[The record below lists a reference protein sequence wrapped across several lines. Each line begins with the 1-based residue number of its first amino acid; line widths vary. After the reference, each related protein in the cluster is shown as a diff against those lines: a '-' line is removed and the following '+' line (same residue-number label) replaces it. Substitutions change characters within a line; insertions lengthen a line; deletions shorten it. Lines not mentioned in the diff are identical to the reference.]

1 MKKHLLRT
9 VAAAGLLLS
18 STACEKNFLDINKDP
33 NNPTTADINL
43 VLPSGQATASF
54 IIGGQYN
61 IVGEI
66 LAQHMGIAQGGNQY
80 RAWDQFSIPTSTF
93 DGREF
98 SGGLYAGALED
109 FQYVINA
116 GTPNNEWRMVGIAK
130 ILKAHT
136 YQVITDLYGDVPFSE
151 ALQGSANLLPK
162 YDRQQDIYAGLQTLL
177 DEGIADINKQQGRFP
192 GSADLNYRAAAE
204 ADMTKWVRLATT
216 LKLRLYLRQSEVDA
230 TGARAGIQALYA
242 RNASAASFNFMR
254 NADDSYQF
262 TNGTAT
268 NTENPF
274 YQTNFRLQNNLAVS
288 SNIGDTLVRY
298 QDPRL
303 PVYALDA
310 DLTTTPVEFL
320 FVRPGQNAPYP
331 NNFTTATGTPG
342 VRLSFPGTFFIG
354 QAFTNVNRA
363 GSTYA
368 GVPATDAPAK
378 SRPTLLL
385 TYEESLFL
393 RAEAAARGWAAATE
407 NAQTL
412 YENGV
417 RAALTR
423 YGISATDATTYL
435 GRPQVSW
442 AAATTPAAKLR
453 NIFVQKWISFFATNG
468 AEAWAEVRRTNQPNL
483 AAPLTNLLGSG
494 RFVKRLPYPD
504 SELQRNPRISEL
516 GLTPGDIT
524 TPVWWDVN

>member
-1 MKKHLLRT
+1 MKTQLLRLGA
-9 VAAAGLLLS
+9 VLGLLLGS
-18 STACEKNFLDINKDP
+18 SACEKNFLDINKDP

-43 VLPSGQATASF
+43 VLPSGQAHVSF
-54 IIGGQYN
+54 IVGGQYN
-61 IVGEI
+61 VVGEI
-66 LAQHMGIAQGGNQY
+66 LAQHLGIAQGGNQY

-109 FQYVINA
+109 FQYVINT
-116 GTPNNEWRMVGIAK
+116 GTPLNEWRMVGIAK

-151 ALQGSANLLPK
+151 ALQGSSNLLPR
-162 YDRQQDIYAGLQTLL
+162 YDRQQDIYAGLQALL
-177 DEGIADINKQQGRFP
+177 DEAIGDIAKQQGRFP
-192 GSADLNYRAAAE
+192 GTADLNYRATTE
-204 ADMTKWVRLATT
+204 NDMGRWVRLANT
-216 LKLRLYLRQSEVDA
+216 LKLRMYLRLSEVDA
-230 TGARAGIQALYA
+230 TTAAAGIQALYA
-242 RNASAASFNFMR
+242 RNAVAGFNLMR
-254 NADDSYQF
+254 DGESYQF
-262 TNGTAT
+262 NNGTAT

-288 SNIGDTLVRY
+288 SNLGDTLVRY

-303 PVYALDA
+303 PVFALDA

-320 FVRPGQNAPYP
+320 FVQPGQNSPYP
-331 NNFTTATGTPG
+331 NNFVTPTGTPA
-342 VRLSFPGTFFIG
+342 VRLSYPGNFFIG
-354 QAFTNVNRA
+354 QNFTNASRA
-363 GSTYA
+363 GSTFPA
-368 GVPATDAPAK
+368 IAATDLAAK

-393 RAEAAARGWAAATE
+393 RAEAAVRGWAATGE
-407 NAQTL
+407 NAQQL
-412 YENGV
+412 YEDGI
-417 RAALTR
+417 RASLTR
-423 YGISATDATTYL
+423 YGVAAGAAAYL
-435 GRPQVSW
+435 ARPQVSF

-468 AEAWAEVRRTNQPNL
+468 AEAWTEVRRTNQPRL
-483 AAPLTNLLGSG
+483 KAPLVNLLGGG

-504 SELQRNPRISEL
+504 SELQRNPNVSQT
-516 GLTPGDIT
+516 GLTPGDIS

>member
-1 MKKHLLRT
+1 MKTNLIRLGA
-9 VAAAGLLLS
+9 VLGLLLS
-18 STACEKNFLDINKDP
+18 GTACEKDFLDINKDP

-61 IVGEI
+61 VVGEI
-66 LAQHMGIAQGGNQY
+66 LAQHLGIAQGGNQY

-116 GTPNNEWRMVGIAK
+116 GTPANEWRMVGIAK
-130 ILKAHT
+130 ILKAHS

-151 ALQGSANLLPK
+151 ALQGSANLTPK
-162 YDRQQDIYAGLQTLL
+162 YDRQQDIYAGLQALL
-177 DEGIADINKQQGRFP
+177 DEGIADIGKQQGRFP
-192 GSADLNYRAAAE
+192 GTADMNYRAASE
-204 ADMTKWVRLATT
+204 ADMQKWVRLANT
-216 LKLRLYLRQSEVDA
+216 LKLRLYLRLTEVDA
-230 TGARAGIQALYA
+230 AGARAGIQALYA
-242 RNASAASFNFMR
+242 RNAGATDFNFMR
-254 NADDSYQF
+254 TADSYQF
-262 TNGTAT
+262 NNGTAT
-268 NTENPF
+268 NSENPF

-310 DLTTTPVEFL
+310 DLTTTPQEFL

-331 NNFTTATGTPG
+331 NNFTTSSGAPA

-363 GSTYA
+363 GSSFP
-368 GVPATDAPAK
+368 GISATDAPAK

-385 TYEESLFL
+385 TYEESQLL
-393 RAEAAARGWAAATE
+393 RAEAAVRGWAPAAE

-412 YENGV
+412 YETGV

-423 YGISATDATTYL
+423 YGISTADATTYL
-435 GRPQVSW
+435 ARPQVSW
-442 AAATTPAAKLR
+442 AAAGTTALKLR
-453 NIFVQKWISFFATNG
+453 NVAVQKWLSFFATNG
-468 AEAWAEVRRTNQPNL
+468 AEAWTEVRRSNQPSL
-483 AAPLTNLLGSG
+483 RAPLVNLLGGG

-504 SELQRNPRISEL
+504 SELQRNPRITET
-516 GLTPGDIT
+516 GLSPGDVT

>member
-1 MKKHLLRT
+1 MKKQLFRLGA
-9 VAAAGLLLS
+9 VLGLLLGS
-18 STACEKNFLDINKDP
+18 SACEKDFLDINKDP
-33 NNPTTADINL
+33 NNSTTADINL
-43 VLPSGQATASF
+43 VLPSGQAFVSF
-54 IIGGQYN
+54 IVGGQYN
-61 IVGEI
+61 VVGEI
-66 LAQHMGIAQGGNQY
+66 LAQHLGIAQGGNQY

-98 SGGLYAGALED
+98 SGGIYAGALDD

-116 GTPNNEWRMVGIAK
+116 GTPAGEWRMVGIAK
-130 ILKAHT
+130 ILQAHA
-136 YQVITDLYGDVPFSE
+136 YQVTTDLYGDIPFSE
-151 ALQGSANLLPK
+151 ALQGSANLTPK
-162 YDRQQDIYAGLQTLL
+162 YDRQQDIYAGLQQLL
-177 DEGIADINKQQGRFP
+177 DEGIADIAKQQGRFP
-192 GSADLNYRAAAE
+192 GTADLNYRATTE
-204 ADMTKWVRLATT
+204 ADMQKWVRFANT
-216 LKLRLYLRQSEVDA
+216 LKLRLYLHMSEVDP
-230 TGARAGIQALYA
+230 TTARNGIQALYN
-242 RNASAASFNFMR
+242 RNASATDFNFMR
-254 NADDSYQF
+254 SGDSFQF
-262 TNGTAT
+262 ANGTAT

-310 DLTTTPVEFL
+310 DLTTTPQEFL

-331 NNFTTATGTPG
+331 NNFTTSTGVQT
-342 VRLSFPGTFFIG
+342 VRLSYPGTYFIG

-368 GVPATDAPAK
+368 GITATDAPAK

-385 TYEESLFL
+385 TYEESQLL
-393 RAEAAARGWAAATE
+393 RAEAAVRGWAPSGE

-417 RAALTR
+417 RASLTR
-423 YGISATDATTYL
+423 FGVSAADAATYL
-435 GRPQVSW
+435 TRPQVSW
-442 AAATTPAAKLR
+442 AAATTPAAQLR
-453 NIFVQKWISFFATNG
+453 NIFVQKWLSFFGTNG
-468 AEAWAEVRRTNQPNL
+468 AEAWTEVRRTNQPRL
-483 AAPLTNLLGSG
+483 QAPLVNLLGGG

-504 SELQRNPRISEL
+504 SELQRNPNVAAT